1 LIQGNFYVVNLILAK
16 GLHTESEECMNYT
29 TTLMDKLEK
38 YKAENE
44 GNDAIHDDVA
54 AQAYV
59 EQFAMETFQRAD
71 STLRGRRAT
80 AYVESPT
87 SC

>member
-1 LIQGNFYVVNLILAK
+1 VNLILNK

-29 TTLMDKLEK
+29 TALMDKLEK
-38 YKAENE
+38 FKAENE
-44 GNDAIHDDVA
+44 GNDTIHDDVA

-80 AYVESPT
+80 AYVVYSRM
-87 SC
+87 SCDTNHY